1 MKLLSLT
8 LLLFYVEVCYGH
20 GRLIS
25 PPGRSTM
32 WRYGYNTPVNTND
45 NQLSCGGFGVQYYKN
60 SGKCGL
66 CGDPWDGKRENEAG
80 GLYATG
86 AISGVYNQGDVITIK
101 IEVTVNHGGWF
112 EFRLCPNNNP
122 ERKATEDCL
131 NSNLLELTTGG
142 TQYQLSAA
150 RGTGVFPVN
159 LKLPR
164 TLTCNQCVLQWKWK
178 TASNVHCQGST
189 CCRGCGQQ
197 EWFYGCADISIK
209 PSAGA
214 SNQNYFHFGNQNM
227 QGPLTTL
234 FKRQPTERTPIY
246 PNNFPDSFV
255 PINVGGPYNS
265 GKGSLPQN
273 IIPFGVN
280 RQANRKPQS

>member
-1 MKLLSLT
+1 MILALGYSGT
-8 LLLFYVEVCYGH
+8 TSVIFFVSFFYNLRSNCF
-20 GRLIS
+20 IS
-25 PPGRSTM
+25 
-32 WRYGYNTPVNTND
+32 
-45 NQLSCGGFGVQYYKN
+45 
-60 SGKCGL
+60 
-66 CGDPWDGKRENEAG
+66 
-80 GLYATG
+80 
-86 AISGVYNQGDVITIK
+86 
-101 IEVTVNHGGWF
+101 
-112 EFRLCPNNNP
+112 
-122 ERKATEDCL
+122 
-131 NSNLLELTTGG
+131 
-142 TQYQLSAA
+142 
-150 RGTGVFPVN
+150 
-159 LKLPR
+159 
-164 TLTCNQCVLQWKWK
+164 TCSFS
-178 TASNVHCQGST
+178 ASNVHCQGST

-255 PINVGGPYNS
+255 PINVGGPYDS